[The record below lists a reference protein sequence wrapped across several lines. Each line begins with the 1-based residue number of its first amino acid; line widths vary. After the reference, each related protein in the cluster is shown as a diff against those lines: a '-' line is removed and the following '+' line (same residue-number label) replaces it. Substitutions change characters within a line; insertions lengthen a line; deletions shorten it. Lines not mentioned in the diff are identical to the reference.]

1 MIQSIKSQVADCT
14 CGRGDIDAALA
25 VSGKRRLITET
36 ELAEMW
42 GISPSTIQHWRSTGI
57 GPLYK
62 KLGGKIR
69 YALEDIMAY
78 EEQQTFQGSGERV
91 NRQAKAG

>member
-1 MIQSIKSQVADCT
+1 MTELAKNPKVACT
-14 CGRGDIDAALA
+14 CERNDIDLTPAAL
-25 VSGKRRLITET
+25 GKRRLITET
-36 ELAEMW
+36 ELSEMW

>member
-1 MIQSIKSQVADCT
+1 MTKSINNQITDCI
-14 CGRGDIDAALA
+14 CGRGDITPALA
-25 VSGKRRLITET
+25 VYGKRRLITET

-42 GISPSTIQHWRSTGI
+42 GISQSTIQHWRSTGI

-69 YALEDIMAY
+69 YALEDVIAY
-78 EEQQTFQGSGERV
+78 EERQTFQGSGERI
-91 NRQAKAG
+91 NR